1 MAEFRRPSHVRV
13 GRLLERM
20 DGEFLERAKC
30 YFGGGTALALAHG
43 EYRESRDIDFLVS
56 SRSGI
61 RMIRETVAPGSLGK
75 IFREP
80 VMLVREVVSD
90 RDAVRTYVTDDPSA
104 APVKLEIVYEA
115 RIELE
120 GAMAAALGVPVLGAA
135 HAVAEKLLANAD
147 RGTDGFFHS
156 RDVIDLAFVSL
167 DLDEDALNEGLA
179 LAQAAYGETV
189 LKSLNE
195 ALRKLE
201 IDAKYRAQCLD
212 QLLIEPS
219 AAKRLR
225 EGLAK
230 LRALKRGVASASA
243 RSRTRMKLS

>member
-13 GRLLERM
+13 GRLLKRM
-20 DGEFLERAKC
+20 DGDFLERAKC

-56 SRSGI
+56 SREGI

-80 VMLVREVVSD
+80 VTLVREVVSD
-90 RDAVRTYVTDDPSA
+90 RDALRTYITEDPSA
-104 APVKLEIVYEA
+104 APIKLEIVYEA

-120 GAMAAALGVPVLGAA
+120 GTMAAALGVPVLGAA

-147 RGTDGFFHS
+147 RGMDGLFRS
-156 RDVIDLAFVSL
+156 RDVIDLAFISL
-167 DLDEDALNEGLA
+167 NLDEDTLKKGLA

-189 LKSLNE
+189 LKSLKE
-195 ALRKLE
+195 AIKKLE
-201 IDAKYRAQCLD
+201 IDAKYRAQCVED
-212 QLLIEPS
+212 LLIEDPR
-219 AAKRLR
+219 RLR
-225 EGLAK
+225 QGLAK
-230 LRALKRGVASASA
+230 LRALKRG
-243 RSRTRMKLS
+243 RRRTA